1 VKPRIQVHV
10 EPLAEPRWARIRNAV
25 YERIATDAD
34 ATGPVAARRSPPLRE
49 GASSTVHAPAWR
61 VWTAAAA
68 VVIAVTMASLAY
80 RSVTA
85 RGGRLAD
92 PSRIAT
98 GDAASHVVLDGLT
111 LDVAAESAV
120 VVSGDATRGILV
132 VLDRGSVTLDVEPRA
147 ARAGFVVQAGE
158 VRVRVV
164 GTRFGVSR
172 WMDRASVEV
181 ERGIVEVDA
190 SGRTVQVHAGETWR
204 SADSVG
210 VVGAPS
216 VSASVT
222 AVAAMAPSPRT
233 PVDATPPEHVEHA
246 RVRRHASE
254 APVGASRTTD
264 KAAASAPDP
273 AAARP
278 MPPQQPSS
286 QQLYETAAQLEVS
299 DPPRAIA
306 LYRQVVARGDSWL
319 ADALFAQ
326 GRLEAER
333 GAQAQARATLTEYLA
348 RFPRGSN
355 ADDARLLLDRTR

>member
-10 EPLAEPRWARIRNAV
+10 EPLTEPRWARIRYAV
-25 YERIATDAD
+25 YDQIAAD
-34 ATGPVAARRSPPLRE
+34 AEVPGPVATRQSPYRSEAAPKAR
-49 GASSTVHAPAWR
+49 AQAWR
-61 VWTAAAA
+61 VWAAAAA
-68 VVIAVTMASLAY
+68 VLIAVTTTSLAV
-80 RSVTA
+80 RTVVG
-85 RGGRLAD
+85 RGGGLAD

-98 GDAASHVVLDGLT
+98 GAAASHVVLDGVT

-181 ERGIVEVDA
+181 ERGTVEVDA
-190 SGRTVQVHAGETWR
+190 SGRTVRVHAGETWR
-204 SADSVG
+204 SADSAETATA
-210 VVGAPS
+210 APS
-216 VSASVT
+216 SA
-222 AVAAMAPSPRT
+222 AVVVAPSPAPSSRAMGEAT
-233 PVDATPPEHVEHA
+233 SPERVDHG
-246 RVRRHASE
+246 RIRRHASE
-254 APVGASRTTD
+254 APAGGGRTA
-264 KAAASAPDP
+264 KAAESAPDP
-273 AAARP
+273 AAAKS
-278 MPPQQPSS
+278 MPAQQSSS
-286 QQLYETAAQLEVS
+286 QQLYEEAAQLEVS
-299 DPPRAIA
+299 DPARAIA

-326 GRLEAER
+326 GRLEAAR
-333 GAQAQARATLTEYLA
+333 GANAQARATLTEYLA
-348 RFPRGSN
+348 RFPHGSN

>member
-10 EPLAEPRWARIRNAV
+10 EPLAEPRWARIRHAV
-25 YERIATDAD
+25 YERIHADAD
-34 ATGPVAARRSPPLRE
+34 ASGPVAARESPLRRV
-49 GASSTVHAPAWR
+49 GASPIARAPAWR
-61 VWTAAAA
+61 VWAAAAA

-80 RSVTA
+80 RTVTA

-98 GDAASHVVLDGLT
+98 GAAASHVVLDGVT

-120 VVSGDATRGILV
+120 VVSGDAARGILV
-132 VLDRGSVTLDVEPRA
+132 VLDRGSVTLDVDPRA

-181 ERGIVEVDA
+181 ERGTVEVDA
-190 SGRTVQVHAGETWR
+190 SGRTVQVHARETWR
-204 SADSVG
+204 SADSTETK
-210 VVGAPS
+210 GAPPASGS
-216 VSASVT
+216 V
-222 AVAAMAPSPRT
+222 VAAAAPSSRVT
-233 PVDATPPEHVEHA
+233 VEATPPERAEHG
-246 RVRRHASE
+246 RIRSRASE
-254 APVGASRTTD
+254 APAAASR
-264 KAAASAPDP
+264 AAKVVESAPDP
-273 AAARP
+273 AVAKP
-278 MPPQQPSS
+278 VTPQQPSS
-286 QQLYETAAQLEVS
+286 QQLYETAAQLELS
-299 DPPRAIA
+299 DPARAIA

-333 GAQAQARATLTEYLA
+333 GGNGQARATLTEYLA

>member
-1 VKPRIQVHV
+1 V
-10 EPLAEPRWARIRNAV
+10 EPLAEPRWARIRHQV
-25 YERIATDAD
+25 YDRIAADAD
-34 ATGPVAARRSPPLRE
+34 ASGPVSARRSM
-49 GASSTVHAPAWR
+49 TVHAKAWH
-61 VWTAAAA
+61 VWMAAAA
-68 VVIAVTMASLAY
+68 VVIAVTTASLAV
-80 RSVTA
+80 RTVAGHGSK
-85 RGGRLAD
+85 LAD

-98 GDAASHVVLDGLT
+98 GAAASHLVLDGLT

-120 VVSGDATRGILV
+120 VVSGDAARGILV

-172 WMDRASVEV
+172 WMDRASVQV
-181 ERGIVEVDA
+181 ERGVVEVDA

-204 SADSVG
+204 SAETVST
-210 VVGAPS
+210 P
-216 VSASVT
+216 SASGA
-222 AVAAMAPSPRT
+222 AVAAEAPSPRA
-233 PVDATPPEHVEHA
+233 PVDGTPPEHAEHG

-254 APVGASRTTD
+254 AAVGASRTE
-264 KAAASAPDP
+264 KSAAIAQPDP
-273 AAARP
+273 PAPKP
-278 MPPQQPSS
+278 MPPQPPSS

-299 DPPRAIA
+299 DPGRAIA
-306 LYRQVVARGDSWL
+306 LYREVVARGDSWL

-333 GAQAQARATLTEYLA
+333 GAHAQARATLTEYLA

>member
-1 VKPRIQVHV
+1 VKPRIHVQV
-10 EPLAEPRWARIRNAV
+10 EPLAEPRWARIRHEI
-25 YERIATDAD
+25 YGRIAADAD
-34 ATGPVAARRSPPLRE
+34 ASGPVAARQSPFRRD
-49 GASSTVHAPAWR
+49 GASTKAHAPSWR
-61 VWTAAAA
+61 MWTAAAA
-68 VVIAVTMASLAY
+68 VVFAVTTASLAY

-85 RGGRLAD
+85 RGGGRLAD

-98 GDAASHVVLDGLT
+98 GAAASHVVLDGLT

-172 WMDRASVEV
+172 WMDRASVQV
-181 ERGIVEVDA
+181 ERGVVEVDA

-204 SADSVG
+204 SADSAETVG
-210 VVGAPS
+210 TP
-216 VSASVT
+216 SASGA
-222 AVAAMAPSPRT
+222 AVAAEAQSPRA
-233 PVDATPPEHVEHA
+233 PVDATPPEHAEHG
-246 RVRRHASE
+246 RIRRHASE
-254 APVGASRTTD
+254 APVGASRTTE
-264 KAAASAPDP
+264 KAAASAKPDP
-273 AAARP
+273 PAPKP
-278 MPPQQPSS
+278 MPAQQPAS
-286 QQLYETAAQLEVS
+286 QQLYEAAAQLEVS
-299 DPPRAIA
+299 DPARAIA

-333 GAQAQARATLTEYLA
+333 GAHAQARATLTEYLA

-355 ADDARLLLDRTR
+355 ADDARLLLERTR